1 VAVVIGVVC
10 LFSSSSQAQVEPRV
24 SESLLAK
31 ADAQGFVLVIVQLR
45 TAFTPEGNLP
55 NAAAQAD
62 QRARIAAT
70 TDVTLSRLAGQ
81 QIAEVKRF
89 STIPY
94 VAMTVDGA
102 ALRVLNTLPE
112 VVRVEEDTLGLPS
125 LYESGPLVRAP
136 QAWSSGATG
145 AGWTIA
151 VLDSG
156 VDKFHPFLAG
166 KVLSEACYST
176 TNVFANSTSLCAGG
190 VNSTAPGSGVNCT
203 LPDCEHGTH
212 VAGIAAGKGS
222 SFSGIARD
230 ASIIAIQVN
239 SRIDSF
245 LACYPDPTPCIR
257 IWTSDVM
264 LGLER
269 VYQLRNTFNI
279 AAANLSL
286 GGLVHTTICDSD
298 PRKPLIDQLRSVN
311 IATVVASGND
321 GYGNAIGAPAC
332 VSSAISVAATTKTDS
347 VSFFSNTA
355 SFLSFV
361 APGTDIWSSLP
372 GGGFGFKDGT
382 SMAAPHV
389 AGAWAVLKQRKPTA
403 SVSEVLTA
411 LQSTGQPVIDPLN
424 GLTFPRIR
432 VKAALDRL
440 SNPPVSRDFDG
451 DGKADVVVF
460 RPSDGGWWVWSSLYN
475 VGYRLAGWGA
485 PGDIPLAGDLDS
497 DGQPDLIAYRP
508 STGYW
513 FVLYSSNGYSTAL
526 SRSFQWG
533 TAGDIPLLA
542 DFDGDGRPDLTI
554 YRPSTGYWFVWF
566 SSTGFVPGGWTSFPW
581 GAAGDQPLAGDFD
594 GDGKADL
601 TVFRPSTGQWFVAF
615 SSFSYS
621 PSLLRAWGAAGDQP
635 IVGDFDGDGK
645 TDLTVFRP
653 STGVW
658 FIWFSSGGY
667 VSGNWGSFSWGQ
679 PGDQPA
685 VNDYDGDGRT
695 DIAVWRPSTGEWFI
709 LTSSTGFTSS
719 LYRPWGAP
727 GDIPLA
733 K

>member
-1 VAVVIGVVC
+1 MTFDNMTGEYTIVLIATMTAPFLGEFRINVNLFNPSAPATNSLFQDVLNDFNLSTGVAVIILSGTN
-10 LFSSSSQAQVEPRV
+10 LN
-24 SESLLAK
+24 LLAW
-31 ADAQGFVLVIVQLR
+31 DAGDVV
-45 TAFTPEGNLP
+45 
-55 NAAAQAD
+55 
-62 QRARIAAT
+62 AT
-70 TDVTLSRLAGQ
+70 NTLAG
-81 QIAEVKRF
+81 
-89 STIPY
+89 
-94 VAMTVDGA
+94 
-102 ALRVLNTLPE
+102 
-112 VVRVEEDTLGLPS
+112 LGNP
-125 LYESGPLVRAP
+125 
-136 QAWSSGATG
+136 
-145 AGWTIA
+145 
-151 VLDSG
+151 
-156 VDKFHPFLAG
+156 
-166 KVLSEACYST
+166 
-176 TNVFANSTSLCAGG
+176 
-190 VNSTAPGSGVNCT
+190 PGST
-203 LPDCEHGTH
+203 
-212 VAGIAAGKGS
+212 
-222 SFSGIARD
+222 FFR
-230 ASIIAIQVN
+230 
-239 SRIDSF
+239 
-245 LACYPDPTPCIR
+245 
-257 IWTSDVM
+257 TSV
-264 LGLER
+264 
-269 VYQLRNTFNI
+269 T
-279 AAANLSL
+279 
-286 GGLVHTTICDSD
+286 
-298 PRKPLIDQLRSVN
+298 SV
-311 IATVVASGND
+311 
-321 GYGNAIGAPAC
+321 P
-332 VSSAISVAATTKTDS
+332 
-347 VSFFSNTA
+347 
-355 SFLSFV
+355 
-361 APGTDIWSSLP
+361 
-372 GGGFGFKDGT
+372 FGFLTNEDAIAYG
-382 SMAAPHV
+382 P
-389 AGAWAVLKQRKPTA
+389 AG
-403 SVSEVLTA
+403 
-411 LQSTGQPVIDPLN
+411 STVITP
-424 GLTFPRIR
+424 
-432 VKAALDRL
+432 A
-440 SNPPVSRDFDG
+440 VSRDGDFDG
-451 DGKADVVVF
+451 DSKADVVVF

-601 TVFRPSTGQWFVAF
+601 AVFRPSTGQWFVAF

-719 LYRPWGAP
+719 LYRPWGAV